1 MDGGGFCS
9 SIRKFKGNPL
19 DVVDH
24 GEYFGFVNAGR
35 ITFWWKNRETDALQ
49 SARNSHAWIDLRLVK
64 TRQHTFYFQVFFAV
78 LK

>member
-35 ITFWWKNRETDALQ
+35 ITFWWKNRETDAPWNLFKLDV
-49 SARNSHAWIDLRLVK
+49 A
-64 TRQHTFYFQVFFAV
+64 FQDK
-78 LK
+78 L